1 MSFST
6 RSHMTTRSHAL
17 ALCMIA
23 FAGMAQAQDTPK
35 EPIPA
40 PVPIAEAASVVP
52 VDNVAPVAEVP
63 TQKAK
68 EGFWGRLIGKEKK
81 EVPQAE
87 ESSPTDSGVSA
98 HTPLKTD
105 SPDTPDSKVTD
116 REKLQALVNAHVAET
131 LKNEL
136 KFKAQSPWRLGAGY
150 APILGMKA
158 DFKGMGSVPTP
169 PNIAGQNR
177 EYLDGYV
184 RVDSSGNAGG
194 DTTFWNYGSTAQEVG
209 GNIAFQSLASGA
221 SGSGGNSITDSSVS
235 AAAGFEL
242 YGFYDMGQATVFGLK
257 DKGATWGFRT
267 GIQYAHI
274 DLNNNGSSSGT
285 ASTFT
290 DSFSLGGLAAPGPGF
305 NSSFAGPNQLLGDT
319 AVRTLG
325 GSANVQI
332 SGNRSLS
339 VHLAISQWGS
349 YLEIPLCKKVDLT
362 LEGGFLIA
370 LASGSYDYQNR
381 VSIGNS
387 AGQTV
392 RGSNSRTRILPG
404 FYAGLG
410 LSYEITDRLSL
421 LTNIR
426 YQYLNNYEVT
436 ANGSTANLDFR
447 SAYVLGISALLKF

>member
-1 MSFST
+1 MSFSS
-6 RSHMTTRSHAL
+6 RSPMTRSHAL
-17 ALCMIA
+17 TLLLVA
-23 FAGMAQAQDTPK
+23 FAGLSLAQ
-35 EPIPA
+35 EPPAPA
-40 PVPIAEAASVVP
+40 PVVVTADKSDAPAAE
-52 VDNVAPVAEVP
+52 
-63 TQKAK
+63 AK
-68 EGFWGRLIGKEKK
+68 EGFFGRLFGKEKK
-81 EVPQAE
+81 EV
-87 ESSPTDSGVSA
+87 SPVNAVPSDTADTTDKVDTTDSKA
-98 HTPLKTD
+98 TA
-105 SPDTPDSKVTD
+105 
-116 REKLQALVNAHVAET
+116 RERLQALVDAHVAET
-131 LKNEL
+131 LKKEL
-136 KFKAQSPWRLGAGY
+136 EFKQQSPWRFGAGY

-158 DFKGMGSVPTP
+158 DFAGTGNVPAA

-194 DTTFWNYGSTAQEVG
+194 DTTFWGYGSGAQEVG

-221 SGSGGNSITDSSVS
+221 SGGQGGSISDSSV
-235 AAAGFEL
+235 AAAASFEI
-242 YGFYDMGQATVFGLK
+242 YGFYDMGQATILGLK

-267 GIQYAHI
+267 GIQYAHV
-274 DLNNNGSSSGT
+274 DLNNSSTGSGT

-290 DSFSLGGLAAPGPGF
+290 DSFTLGGNPAPGAGF
-305 NSSFAGPNQLLGDT
+305 SGSFTGPNQLLGDIALT
-319 AVRTLG
+319 RTLG

-332 SGNRSLS
+332 SGDRSLS

-362 LEGGFLIA
+362 LEGGFLLA

-392 RGSNSRTRILPG
+392 RGSNSRTRFLPG
-404 FYAGLG
+404 FYAGVG
-410 LSYEITDRLSL
+410 INYELTDRLSL

-436 ANGSTANLDFR
+436 ANGSTAQLDFS
-447 SAYVLGISALLKF
+447 SAYTLGLSALWKF

>member
-1 MSFST
+1 
-6 RSHMTTRSHAL
+6 MTTRSQAL
-17 ALCMIA
+17 AFLMIA
-23 FAGMAQAQDTPK
+23 CAASAQDIPK
-35 EPIPA
+35 DIPA
-40 PVPIAEAASVVP
+40 ATPAVPAAAAEAAPAAEAVP
-52 VDNVAPVAEVP
+52 AA
-63 TQKAK
+63 KAK
-68 EGFWGRLIGKEKK
+68 KGFFGRLFGKE
-81 EVPQAE
+81 PHPE
-87 ESSPTDSGVSA
+87 ESKADPSEPSDLTTKTDPS
-98 HTPLKTD
+98 LKTD
-105 SPDTPDSKVTD
+105 VSDKTVPVAPSDTPVPALTD

-131 LKNEL
+131 LQKEL
-136 KFKAQSPWRLGAGY
+136 EFKPQSPWRLGAGY

-158 DFKGMGSVPTP
+158 DFKGMGSVPTT

-436 ANGSTANLDFR
+436 ANGSSANLDFS
-447 SAYVLGISALLKF
+447 SAYVLGISALWKF